1 MEFQNTEIDTMRI
14 KTFIFAA
21 LLCGVCSGAYAEL
34 QNVEVGG
41 GIRIRGNWYDFDDS
55 LPEVAFVE
63 QRTRLNFKADFTDNV
78 STFIEVDNYGN
89 WGTDFR
95 SDYFTG
101 FDTAGGGDVA
111 LYQAYIDVAEM
122 WGTPLHLRVG
132 RQEVALGSQWLL
144 GVNDASSLFT
154 GLSHDA
160 ILLSYGTDTFTVA
173 AWMGKI
179 FEGLDEIWSEGD
191 TDHYGIYAS
200 YIGIE
205 DVTLDAYWIYV
216 MDDHGNLPNADVD
229 LHTIG
234 LRGAGKINAF
244 DFEAEVAYQFGEAE
258 LDGVADELDASNLG
272 ANLEVGY
279 TFDANIQ
286 PRIYLGGAYFGGDAD
301 ADELSFHRLFS
312 NWEYSEFIENT
323 ELSNAWL
330 LRAGASI
337 MPTESVKLSLA
348 LTYFQVDDTIDT
360 PGFLFFNGDEGDS
373 DLGWE
378 VGLYGSYQYSEDLA
392 FRAGYAHFFGDDGL
406 DGEAI
411 AFNGNALFA
420 GDEDDDY
427 DYLFVETEIK
437 F

>member
-1 MEFQNTEIDTMRI
+1 MRFKALI
-14 KTFIFAA
+14 IAA
-21 LLCGVCSGAYAEL
+21 LLCGISGASYAEL

-41 GIRIRGNWYDFDDS
+41 GIRIRGNWYDFDDT
-55 LPEVAFVE
+55 LAEVAFVE

-111 LYQAYIDVAEM
+111 IYQAYIEANEM
-122 WGTPLHLRVG
+122 WGTPLRLRVG
-132 RQEVALGSQWLL
+132 RQELQFGSQWLV

-154 GLSHDA
+154 GLSFDA
-160 ILLSYGTDTFTVA
+160 IRLDYTTDQFSVA
-173 AWMGKI
+173 AFASKLA
-179 FEGLDEIWSEGD
+179 EGLDEIYSESD
-191 TDHYGIYAS
+191 VDFYGIYGS
-200 YIGIE
+200 YTGIE
-205 DVTLDAYWIYV
+205 DVTIDAYWLFLH
-216 MDDHGNLPNADVD
+216 DDGGRIGAVETDI
-229 LHTIG
+229 HTIG
-234 LRGAGKINAF
+234 LRGAGKVGAF
-244 DFEAEVAYQFGEAE
+244 DFESEVAYQFGD
-258 LDGVADELDASNLG
+258 LDVDGPGGETDYGNIAGNV
-272 ANLEVGY
+272 EVGY
-279 TFDANIQ
+279 TFDASIQ
-286 PRIYLGGAYFGGDAD
+286 PRIYLGGAYLGGDTD
-301 ADELSFHRLFS
+301 DDLSFNRLFS

-330 LRAGASI
+330 LRGGVSI
-337 MPTESVKLSLA
+337 MPTESVKLALA
-348 LTYFQVDDTIDT
+348 VTYFQVDDTIDT
-360 PGFLFFNGDEGDS
+360 PGFLFFNGTEGDD

-392 FRAGYAHFFGDDGL
+392 FRAGYAHYFGDDGL
-406 DGEAI
+406 EGELI
-411 AFNGNALFA
+411 AFNATALFA

>member
-1 MEFQNTEIDTMRI
+1 MRFKAI
-14 KTFIFAA
+14 VFAA
-21 LLCGVCSGAYAEL
+21 LLCGVSAGAYAEL

-111 LYQAYIDVAEM
+111 LYQAYIEANEM
-122 WGTPLHLRVG
+122 WGTPIRLRVG
-132 RQEVALGSQWLL
+132 RQELQFGSQWLV

-154 GLSHDA
+154 GLSFDA
-160 ILLSYGTDTFTVA
+160 IRLDYTTDQFTVTA
-173 AWMGKI
+173 FASKLA
-179 FEGLDEIWSEGD
+179 EGLDDLYSESD
-191 TDHYGIYAS
+191 VDFYGIYGS
-200 YIGIE
+200 YTGIE
-205 DVTLDAYWIYV
+205 DVTIDAYWMYLR
-216 MDDHGNLPNADVD
+216 DDGGRLAAVETDI
-229 LHTIG
+229 HTIG
-234 LRGAGKINAF
+234 LRGAGKVGAF
-244 DFEAEVAYQFGEAE
+244 DFEAEVAYQFGDLEIAGGG
-258 LDGVADELDASNLG
+258 DADYGNLAG
-272 ANLEVGY
+272 NLEVGY
-279 TFDANIQ
+279 TFDASIQ
-286 PRIYLGGAYFGGDAD
+286 PRIYLGGAYLGGDAD
-301 ADELSFHRLFS
+301 GDDLSFNRLFS

-330 LRAGASI
+330 IRAGASI
-337 MPTESVKLSLA
+337 MPTESVKLALA
-348 LTYFQVDDTIDT
+348 VTYFQVDDSIDT
-360 PGFLFFNGDEGDS
+360 PGFLFFGGDEGDS

-392 FRAGYAHFFGDDGL
+392 FRAGYAHFFGDDAL
-406 DGEAI
+406 DGELV
-411 AFNGNALFA
+411 AFNATALFG